1 MKLSQFILSLA
12 GAALL
17 LCSGAIAAENNKGT
31 LHLWNK
37 VSLEGKVLAPGTY
50 KVEWQGSSPSVQVTI
65 VKDKETVATFSGHL
79 SDKATAN
86 GTDGYGTENGGDGTP
101 SLTAIYFGGKKY
113 ILEVEQKQASQQP
126 NSQPAK

>member
-1 MKLSQFILSLA
+1 MKLSQLLLSLA

-17 LCSGAIAAENNKGT
+17 LGSGAVAGENNKGA
-31 LHLWNK
+31 LHLWDK

-50 KVEWQGSSPSVQVTI
+50 KVEWQGSGPSVQVTL

-86 GTDGYGTENGGDGTP
+86 RTDGYSTDKAVDGTQ
-101 SLTAIYFGGKKY
+101 SLTSIYFGGKKY
-113 ILEVEQKQASQQP
+113 ILEVEQKQASQP
-126 NSQPAK
+126 SNPQPAN